1 MPNHY
6 RQSDISSITNKN
18 VFFDAN
24 ILIYLFWPTTSN
36 TNSPANQYSSVLA
49 SLLQN
54 GFKLFVNPTVV
65 SEAINR
71 ILRIEF
77 ENYKIQNG
85 NDAITFKTYRDSI
98 EGRQAQSDAYAVF
111 NNRILNLFS
120 IKDKCL
126 SKNDI
131 KSFLFVNS
139 LDFNDKIILD
149 ICKSNNLILLTHDKD
164 YVETDID
171 VISANRAY
179 FTAP

>member
-1 MPNHY
+1 MPNRY
-6 RQSDISSITNKN
+6 RQSDIPSITNKN

-24 ILIYLFWPTTSN
+24 ILIYLFWPTTNN
-36 TNSPANQYSSVLA
+36 TNSLANQYSSVLA
-49 SLLQN
+49 TLLRN
-54 GFKLFVNPTVV
+54 GFKLFINPTVV

-85 NDAITFKTYRDSI
+85 NDTIAFKAYRDSD
-98 EGRQAQSDAYAVF
+98 EGRQAQSDAYAVL

-120 IKDKCL
+120 VKDKCL

-131 KSFLFVNS
+131 KSFLSVDC

-149 ICKSNNLILLTHDKD
+149 VCKSNNLILLTHDKD
-164 YVETDID
+164 YAGTDID

-179 FTAP
+179 FTRI